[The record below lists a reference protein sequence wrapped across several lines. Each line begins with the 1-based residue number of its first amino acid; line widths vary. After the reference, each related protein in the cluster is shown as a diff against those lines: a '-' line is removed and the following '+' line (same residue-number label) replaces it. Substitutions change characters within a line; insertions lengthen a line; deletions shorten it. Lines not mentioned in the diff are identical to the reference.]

1 MSKRPAMV
9 SVKVRALGALKLFR
23 AIARRA
29 QEDGARSDDTT
40 WSQLHDAR
48 FQGEITFTRL
58 LQDMETQM
66 ENLRAEVAALV
77 RDALLCAQRHLEG
90 AGAGGERISRWE
102 RAEGTDAFS
111 AGDYPA
117 ARASLVLCREYCE
130 KLEELDLELDARQQ
144 MTARIDEA
152 EAALARGD
160 KRLEEGWAAQ
170 EEGALIEARDLLRAA
185 GHEFEAA
192 YAVLRRTQQV
202 HAYEE
207 GLQALES
214 TVYERGLEQ
223 LREAVIQLKE
233 KGDPAAARECIAAA
247 DQVGVGGGVLVCVP

>member
-1 MSKRPAMV
+1 
-9 SVKVRALGALKLFR
+9 
-23 AIARRA
+23 
-29 QEDGARSDDTT
+29 
-40 WSQLHDAR
+40 
-48 FQGEITFTRL
+48 
-58 LQDMETQM
+58 
-66 ENLRAEVAALV
+66 
-77 RDALLCAQRHLEG
+77 
-90 AGAGGERISRWE
+90 
-102 RAEGTDAFS
+102 
-111 AGDYPA
+111 
-117 ARASLVLCREYCE
+117 
-130 KLEELDLELDARQQ
+130 

-247 DQVGVGGGVLVCVP
+247 YQVGVGGGVLVCVP